1 MRNFILDQS
10 YQKQDENN
18 PEHEYANITFKSIE
32 KLKCR
37 GRHIFMTL
45 WILSLWRGIGAN
57 NKGWFFIFPHILNR
71 YNITAKEFYR
81 AKQRL
86 AELGVIEIKYKCGP
100 GGTNLYRFKLN

>member
-1 MRNFILDQS
+1 MRNFISGQS
-10 YQKQDENN
+10 HQNSVGKSL
-18 PEHEYANITFKSIE
+18 EHEYANITFKSVE

-71 YNITAKEFYR
+71 YNISVKEFYR

-86 AELGVIEIKYKCGP
+86 VELGVIE
-100 GGTNLYRFKLN
+100 